1 MVRNSF
7 KTKWKKVNFDLKS
20 DMLKSLT
27 NFEVKNFDNT
37 NSGLFISRLNKDT
50 TELSELFDYVTDDL
64 SGIILNVSFIIYVF
78 FLNVYLGLYLIFNII
93 SVYILTSKKLFY
105 YKRAKKDYKEKD
117 ETVVGL
123 YTDVI
128 RGIREIKNLNLKSV
142 VMQDVNK
149 KQTETIKAEIK
160 STHTYTGHGID
171 S

>member
-1 MVRNSF
+1 M
-7 KTKWKKVNFDLKS
+7 
-20 DMLKSLT
+20 
-27 NFEVKNFDNT
+27 
-37 NSGLFISRLNKDT
+37 
-50 TELSELFDYVTDDL
+50 
-64 SGIILNVSFIIYVF
+64 
-78 FLNVYLGLYLIFNII
+78 
-93 SVYILTSKKLFY
+93 FY

-160 STHTYTGHGID
+160 STTYKKDMG
-171 S
+171 